1 MRTRSTIQPVAL
13 GDKTCAASCTQRHT
27 DPEHFRD
34 HRSPTET
41 ADSTDSLVLESS
53 GISDEVLQDQG
64 IHHTSRTDKL
74 TMSVSEAAEWLGIS
88 RAFAYELVA
97 RGELPSIRLG
107 RRVLVP
113 TKRLFDFVLEEKP

>member
-1 MRTRSTIQPVAL
+1 MRTRSTIQPVLL
-13 GDKTCAASCTQRHT
+13 GDKGCNASCAQGHSDPDHFHRHS
-27 DPEHFRD
+27 
-34 HRSPTET
+34 SPIET
-41 ADSTDSLVLESS
+41 AQSTDSLVLESS
-53 GISDEVLQDQG
+53 LISDEVLKDQG
-64 IHHTSRTDKL
+64 IHHISRTSKL

-113 TKRLFDFVLEEKP
+113 TRRLFDFVLEAKS

>member
-1 MRTRSTIQPVAL
+1 
-13 GDKTCAASCTQRHT
+13 
-27 DPEHFRD
+27 
-34 HRSPTET
+34 
-41 ADSTDSLVLESS
+41 
-53 GISDEVLQDQG
+53 ISDEVIQDQG
-64 IHHTSRTDKL
+64 IHHTSNTSKL

-113 TKRLFDFVLEEKP
+113 TKRLFDFVLEARS